1 MKVVFLP
8 IKGIVNFEITIITV
22 NPGPS
27 TCRNG
32 ERKGNLLLFSFN
44 SGSDFPFPFLI
55 VSYTFHRTL
64 PYYSYV
70 QNRFRSLCFRTHA
83 TLETIRTCGLIK
95 IVKFISSQGVS
106 PLLVDEFTGRA

>member
-8 IKGIVNFEITIITV
+8 IKEIVNFEITIITV

-32 ERKGNLLLFSFN
+32 ERKGIYCCSVNFN
-44 SGSDFPFPFLI
+44 SGSDFFSF
-55 VSYTFHRTL
+55 VSYSFHRTL

-70 QNRFRSLCFRTHA
+70 QNRFRSVCLSTHV